1 MIDYVY
7 DMSRIS
13 KFEIN
18 ALQWIEKHLNI
29 LAVIGIIII
38 SLIVRYF
45 MLSYQ
50 SADYNVSL
58 SSWFYE
64 LKEAGGLVGL
74 ANYPGD
80 YNAPYMTILALLTYF
95 KINPLISIKIVSIL
109 FDYILAFLIG
119 KIVYDHYKSKA
130 NRDMYAI
137 LSFGLT
143 LFLPTLVMNSSLWAQ
158 CDVIY
163 TTFLVLAFYFL
174 SKEKMLLSFI
184 ALGISFAFKLQFI
197 FILPVYIILYFQ
209 KKNFSIL
216 YFLIIPLVNFILC
229 LPAIIAGKPILDCLL
244 VYFRQTSTYN
254 SLNLNF
260 PNIYSLISGSEQYL
274 SKLGIFTLI
283 IIFAFILFYIIKTKV
298 NLNKE
303 MILLLSVLSICLCT
317 FFLPYMHERYL
328 FAADIFSLIY
338 CILYKR
344 NYLIALIITLIS
356 TISYVMFLF
365 NSYLVPTYLLA
376 MIFFAVVIYL
386 LRDFIL
392 LTKKA
397 K

>member
-197 FILPVYIILYFQ
+197 FILPVYIIFYFQ

-229 LPAIIAGKPILDCLL
+229 LPVIIAGKPISECLL
-244 VYFRQTSTYN
+244 VYFNQTSTYK

-260 PNIYSLISGSEQYL
+260 PNLYSLINGNEQYL
-274 SKLGIFTLI
+274 SKIGILTLI
-283 IIFAFILFYIIKTKV
+283 IIFAFLLFYIIKKKV
-298 NLNKE
+298 NFNIEK
-303 MILLLSVLSICLCT
+303 ILLLGVLSIVLCT
-317 FFLPYMHERYL
+317 YFLPYMHERYL
-328 FAADIFSLIY
+328 FAADIFSLLY
-338 CILYKR
+338 CVLYKR
-344 NYLIALIITLIS
+344 NYLVAILIS
-356 TISYVMFLF
+356 FISIASYCMFLF
-365 NSYLVPTYLLA
+365 NSYLVPSYLLS
-376 MIFFAVVIYL
+376 MIFFGIVIYL
-386 LRDFIL
+386 FRD
-392 LTKKA
+392 
-397 K
+397 